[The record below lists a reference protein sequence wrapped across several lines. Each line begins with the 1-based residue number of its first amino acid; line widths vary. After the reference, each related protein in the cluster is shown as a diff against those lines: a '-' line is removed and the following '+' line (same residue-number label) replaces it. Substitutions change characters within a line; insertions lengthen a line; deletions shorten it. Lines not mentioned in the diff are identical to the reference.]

1 MQCINR
7 VELLGTVVS
16 FRTNFIAD
24 KTVSTIHIL
33 TERGYTNKEGTPCL
47 EAQRHQVV
55 VWDNNG
61 NLRLQELKVNDIVHV
76 TGILTYRKYETADN
90 QERYVSEI
98 KATSFQ
104 ICKPEENAVL
114 PEMTM

>member
-24 KTVSTIHIL
+24 KTVSTIHLL
-33 TERGYTNKEGTPCL
+33 TERGYTNKEGVPCL
-47 EAQRHQVV
+47 EAQ
-55 VWDNNG
+55 
-61 NLRLQELKVNDIVHV
+61 RLQELKVNDIVHV

-90 QERYVSEI
+90 QE
-98 KATSFQ
+98 
-104 ICKPEENAVL
+104 
-114 PEMTM
+114 

>member
-1 MQCINR
+1 
-7 VELLGTVVS
+7 
-16 FRTNFIAD
+16 
-24 KTVSTIHIL
+24 
-33 TERGYTNKEGTPCL
+33 
-47 EAQRHQVV
+47 
-55 VWDNNG
+55 
-61 NLRLQELKVNDIVHV
+61 V